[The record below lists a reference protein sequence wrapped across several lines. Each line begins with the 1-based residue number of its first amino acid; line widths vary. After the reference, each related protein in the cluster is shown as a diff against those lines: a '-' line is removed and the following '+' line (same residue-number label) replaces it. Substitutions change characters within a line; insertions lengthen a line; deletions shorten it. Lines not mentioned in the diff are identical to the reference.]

1 MTTKQLGA
9 QDYANVALA
18 GMSLVATFIVG
29 RIAVDSIIEQRRE
42 NFERKGQPKEAVK
55 AKETTMDGVVK
66 LAGTIYSIYM
76 LQQQV
81 PGLLAEARKL
91 LE

>member
-1 MTTKQLGA
+1 MANKLVA

-18 GMSLVATFIVG
+18 GMALVATFMVG
-29 RIAVDSIIEQRRE
+29 RIAVDSIIEHRRE

-55 AKETTMDGVVK
+55 AKETTMDGIVK
-66 LAGTIYSIYM
+66 IAGSFYSIYV
-76 LQQQV
+76 LQQQM
-81 PGLLAEARKL
+81 PGLLAEAKKL